1 MEESKP
7 RRRSARN
14 SKGRS
19 PTFGGGGPAN
29 ATTTNDEEWDAFME
43 AYGRYRNQHEHTDEQ
58 CKAMVDACLR
68 ALPTKTII
76 APEMKIVVP
85 TSTVSGGASATV
97 LAAVEADYHR
107 ARKVGLQSEGAS
119 SDVGASSWRARD
131 HKKMMEN
138 TMVGPDD
145 DAASGGDSVVSEDTI
160 SIGSGYI
167 VHPDEGDDKAGT
179 SSPPASSAASG
190 LMQRIKLGCSFL
202 LGGRGLGLGSTDAG
216 GASASSA
223 LGGTKRTLASLEPN
237 DPLQTGQLVT
247 PFGRKIAKRPKLLV
261 GSTSSEKISVN
272 RTGWNGLDP
281 NLLHD
286 ILSRLNLREK
296 VRCVGKVCRAWS
308 ELRTR
313 SDLFTDLSDASG
325 PNGTDMKTLL
335 RWLPSS
341 VVAGV
346 TGIRLHAVDDEWRFE
361 DFMGESV
368 PSQFGDAMEAESALI
383 QLANAMK
390 DKTLSSIETIVF
402 SGPKIEVLGVIGT
415 AVDLGIGPALRS
427 ITLDELSHE
436 YAVSVRSSFRLET
449 DLSEL
454 SNLLEKTKKLEELRL
469 PVDIL
474 PMKSY
479 IRAIPSLLSVI
490 GPPDVIATHLKVL
503 DLTMRIVDPPDQEV
517 SFHEKC
523 HCFYA
528 KFTHAK

>member
-296 VRCVGKVCRAWS
+296 VRCVGKVCRAWN

-313 SDLFTDLSDASG
+313 SDLFNDLSDASG
-325 PNGTDMKTLL
+325 PNGVDMHKLL

-341 VVAGV
+341 VLSGV
-346 TGIRLHAVDDEWRFE
+346 TSIRLHAFHELNVDERPTHAGDKYEAMFALE
-361 DFMGESV
+361 YLA
-368 PSQFGDAMEAESALI
+368 DAMP
-383 QLANAMK
+383 
-390 DKTLSSIETIVF
+390 DKSLSGIETIVF
-402 SGPKIEVLGVIGT
+402 SGPETDRFGTIGEAADLGV
-415 AVDLGIGPALRS
+415 GPALRS

-436 YAVSVRSSFRLET
+436 NAVGIGRSFWFP
-449 DLSEL
+449 DHSEL
-454 SNLLEKTKKLEELRL
+454 CKLLGQTKKLEELRM
-469 PVDIL
+469 PVAIL
-474 PMKSY
+474 PD
-479 IRAIPSLLSVI
+479 RGPRREIPSLLSAI
-490 GPPDVIATHLKVL
+490 GPHGEIATHLKFL
-503 DLTMRIVDPPDQEV
+503 DLTISTIDPPDQAQVV
-517 SFHEKC
+517 SF
-523 HCFYA
+523 FMRYA
-528 KFTHAK
+528 PIT

>member
-1 MEESKP
+1 MEERKT

-14 SKGRS
+14 NKGRT

-29 ATTTNDEEWDAFME
+29 AFTDTSNDEEWDAFME
-43 AYGRYRNQHEHTDEQ
+43 AYDQYRNQHEHTAEQ
-58 CKAMVDACLR
+58 CRAMVDACLR

-76 APEMKIVVP
+76 PNPDMGIAVP
-85 TSTVSGGASATV
+85 TSIVSGGASAAV

-107 ARKVGLQSEGAS
+107 ARKVGQAEGAS
-119 SDVGASSWRARD
+119 SDVGASSWRTRD
-131 HKKMMEN
+131 HKKIMEN
-138 TMVGPDD
+138 TMVGPS
-145 DAASGGDSVVSEDTI
+145 APPASGDSVVSDDTI
-160 SIGSGYI
+160 SIGSGYT
-167 VHPDEGDDKAGT
+167 VRTDEGNDEVGT
-179 SSPPASSAASG
+179 SPRSAPSSSSIH
-190 LMQRIKLGCSFL
+190 MQRIKLGCSFL
-202 LGGRGLGLGSTDAG
+202 LGGRGMGSTGPGGVSTSSGLGG
-216 GASASSA
+216 E
-223 LGGTKRTLASLEPN
+223 KRTFASIEPN
-237 DPLQTGQLVT
+237 DTLQTGQLVT
-247 PFGRKIAKRPKLLV
+247 PFGRKIAKRPKLLS
-261 GSTSSEKISVN
+261 GSASSKGPPTN